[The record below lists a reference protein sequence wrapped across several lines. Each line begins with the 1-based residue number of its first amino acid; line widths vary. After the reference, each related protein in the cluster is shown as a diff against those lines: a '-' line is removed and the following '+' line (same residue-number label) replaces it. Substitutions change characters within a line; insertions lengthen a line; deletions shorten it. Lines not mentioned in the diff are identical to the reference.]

1 MGPIL
6 IVDDDPTVR
15 ALVVDV
21 LAAAGYTAIAAAN
34 GYEGLQRVAADD
46 PALVLLDLTMPVL
59 DGYGFL
65 RHLQQSGRQVP
76 VIIISVN
83 ARDVRLG
90 EHAAVIGSCPKPFD
104 LDHLV
109 AAVETSLSR

>member
-15 ALVVDV
+15 ALVGDV
-21 LAAAGYTAIAAAN
+21 LGAAGHTVITATN
-34 GYEGLQRVAADD
+34 GYEGLQRVATDH

-65 RHLQQSGRQVP
+65 RHLQQTDRHLP
-76 VIIISVN
+76 VIVISVN
-83 ARDVRLG
+83 AHEVLRSEQAG
-90 EHAAVIGSCPKPFD
+90 VIGTCPKPFD

-109 AAVETSLSR
+109 AAVEMALAA